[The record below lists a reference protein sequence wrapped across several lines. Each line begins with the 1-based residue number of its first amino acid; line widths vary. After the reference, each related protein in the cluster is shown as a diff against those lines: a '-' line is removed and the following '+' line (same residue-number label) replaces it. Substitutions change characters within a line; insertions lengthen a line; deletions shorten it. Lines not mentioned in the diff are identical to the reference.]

1 MGFKI
6 VTRGVR
12 EIIFSR
18 ETRISYVY
26 DNFDDGPIMFPGGAE
41 PKMNV
46 AAPKKIPPPKRKGQE
61 QHGPAQNTSQKE

>member
-26 DNFDDGPIMFPGGAE
+26 DNFDDGPIMLPGGAE

-46 AAPKKIPPPKRKGQE
+46 AAPKKRPPPKRKGQE
-61 QHGPAQNTSQKE
+61 QPGPAQKTSQKE